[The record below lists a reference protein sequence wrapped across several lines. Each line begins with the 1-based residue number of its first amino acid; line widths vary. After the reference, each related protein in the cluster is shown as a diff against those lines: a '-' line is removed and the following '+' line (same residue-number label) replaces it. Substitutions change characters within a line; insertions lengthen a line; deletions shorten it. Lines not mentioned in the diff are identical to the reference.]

1 MNQVNCFGIFSPLRD
16 VTYSNQS
23 ISFIFYLFENL
34 MASHHSC
41 DFHILWGELVKGKKA
56 KTSDISVSLTE
67 TYVFKAKS
75 SKLNELAGGH
85 GSSIV
90 ILLSLL
96 SFTVTLPICPRIGF
110 PGHLAP
116 IVSLYPL
123 ILSAIVLYSF
133 KFRLHFV
140 RVLRS
145 LVRLLHNVFSV
156 LRLLCTQCSFV
167 LPATDHKKTP
177 NCVLKTVV

>member
-1 MNQVNCFGIFSPLRD
+1 MNQVNCFGQMGIFFTTERCHPFKPVNKLYLWLIWEFD
-16 VTYSNQS
+16 GITPFLWFTYIVRWACYRQKST
-23 ISFIFYLFENL
+23 
-34 MASHHSC
+34 
-41 DFHILWGELVKGKKA
+41 
-56 KTSDISVSLTE
+56 TSDISVSLTE

-85 GSSIV
+85 GRSIV

-123 ILSAIVLYSF
+123 ILCKSF
-133 KFRLHFV
+133 VFFYISS
-140 RVLRS
+140 S
-145 LVRLLHNVFSV
+145 LCSGSQVSCQTSPQCV
-156 LRLLCTQCSFV
+156 LCT
-167 LPATDHKKTP
+167 
-177 NCVLKTVV
+177 

>member
-1 MNQVNCFGIFSPLRD
+1 M
-16 VTYSNQS
+16 
-23 ISFIFYLFENL
+23 
-34 MASHHSC
+34 
-41 DFHILWGELVKGKKA
+41 
-56 KTSDISVSLTE
+56 SLTE

-85 GSSIV
+85 GRSIV
-90 ILLSLL
+90 IHRPLSLL

-145 LVRLLHNVFSV
+145 LVRLLYNVFSV

-177 NCVLKTVV
+177 NCVLKTVVYKNAQYFCKKLI